1 LSAAKGYVK
10 RRFFSSPCDVKG
22 GKQNQTHRFDF
33 KNASGRAQKS
43 RRREWWKTA
52 RVFARVVTR
61 AEGTAQ
67 RRDFAA
73 IGGVSET

>member
-1 LSAAKGYVK
+1 MPLAALKNHA
-10 RRFFSSPCDVKG
+10 G
-22 GKQNQTHRFDF
+22 GRGTVFDF
-33 KNASGRAQKS
+33 LIQNLSLNDLLNDIASGRTQKS

-52 RVFARVVTR
+52 RLFARVVTR